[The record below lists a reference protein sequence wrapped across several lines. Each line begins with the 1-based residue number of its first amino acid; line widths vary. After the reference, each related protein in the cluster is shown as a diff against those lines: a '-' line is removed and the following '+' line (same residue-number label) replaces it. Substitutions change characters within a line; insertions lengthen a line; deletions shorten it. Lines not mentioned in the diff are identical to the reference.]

1 MLNRSSYSADLES
14 GNTPAD
20 AGAEGT
26 LIPLAQDV
34 IASEETLTGLQKAAI
49 VLIALGPADSAPIL
63 KLLTE
68 EESSKAAKA
77 IAQLEHVKPD
87 QIDGV
92 LEEFHQF
99 ATSHQLYIKGGLE
112 YAEKLLIEAYG
123 AGTAQRLIERL
134 VKSMSHDGANF
145 ENFRKVDPQQLGKFV
160 QDEHPQTIAL
170 ILSHLDSAQAATLI
184 ASLPAETRTDVAIRM
199 ANLDQISPEVVRN
212 IASVIDQKL
221 RHLGEPSREACGGVR
236 AVANMFNRLDPKT
249 CSQLLDG
256 VEKDDPAVF
265 DEIRRY
271 MFVFRDLEDL
281 DMMAIKTIVS
291 KVERNILVM
300 ALKGANDSLR
310 HKFISSQSQRGGE
323 MLAEDIAGLGPV
335 KLKDVDAAQQQII
348 ATARELEKEGL
359 ISLTNSPADQYVY

>member
-1 MLNRSSYSADLES
+1 M
-14 GNTPAD
+14 
-20 AGAEGT
+20 
-26 LIPLAQDV
+26 AQDV

-49 VLIALGPADSAPIL
+49 VLIALGPSDSAPIL
-63 KLLTE
+63 KHLSE
-68 EESSKAAKA
+68 EESAKAAKA
-77 IAQLEHVKPD
+77 IARLEHVKPD
-87 QIDGV
+87 QIDSV

-99 ATSHQLYIKGGLE
+99 ATSHQLFIKGGLG
-112 YAEKLLIEAYG
+112 YAEKLLVEAYG
-123 AGTAQRLIERL
+123 ASAAKRLIERL
-134 VKSMSHDGANF
+134 VKSMGHESANF

-212 IASVIDQKL
+212 IATVIDEKL

-249 CSQLLDG
+249 CLQLLEG

-291 KVERNILVM
+291 KVERNVLVM

-323 MLAEDIAGLGPV
+323 MLAEDIASLGPV

>member
-1 MLNRSSYSADLES
+1 VPQEALAGEDTLS
-14 GNTPAD
+14 GM
-20 AGAEGT
+20 
-26 LIPLAQDV
+26 
-34 IASEETLTGLQKAAI
+34 QKAAI

-63 KLLTE
+63 KLLSE
-68 EESSKAAKA
+68 EESAKAAKA
-77 IAQLEHVKPD
+77 IARLEHVKPE
-87 QIDGV
+87 QVDGA

-99 ATSHQLYIKGGLE
+99 ATSQQLYIKGGLE
-112 YAEKLLIEAYG
+112 YAQKLLIEVYG
-123 AGTAQRLIERL
+123 PSAAQRLIDRL
-134 VKSMSHDGANF
+134 VKSIGQDNANF

-170 ILSHLDSAQAATLI
+170 ILSHLDASQAATLI
-184 ASLPAETRTDVAIRM
+184 GSLPPERRTDVAIRM
-199 ANLDQISPEVVRN
+199 ANLDQISPEIVRN

-249 CSQLLDG
+249 CSQLLDA
-256 VEKDDPAVF
+256 VESENPALF

-281 DMMAIKTIVS
+281 DTIALKTLVS
-291 KVERNILVM
+291 KVERNTLVL

-310 HKFISSQSQRGGE
+310 QKFISSQSQRGGE

-348 ATARELEKEGL
+348 AVARELEKEGV
-359 ISLTNSPADQYVY
+359 ISLKNSPADQYVY

>member
-1 MLNRSSYSADLES
+1 MA
-14 GNTPAD
+14 
-20 AGAEGT
+20 AE
-26 LIPLAQDV
+26 V
-34 IASEETLTGLQKAAI
+34 IASEEALTGLQKAAI
-49 VLIALGPADSAPIL
+49 ILIALGPADSAPIL
-63 KLLTE
+63 KHLTE

-77 IAQLEHVKPD
+77 IARLEQIKPD
-87 QIDGV
+87 QIDNV

-99 ATSHQLYIKGGLE
+99 ATTQQLYIKGGLS

-123 AGTAQRLIERL
+123 PNAAQRLIERL
-134 VKSMSHDGANF
+134 MKSMGQDNATF

-184 ASLPAETRTDVAIRM
+184 ASLPVETRTDVAIRM
-199 ANLDQISPEVVRN
+199 ANLDQISPEIVRN

-221 RHLGEPSREACGGVR
+221 RHLGEPSREACGGVK

-249 CSQLLDG
+249 CSELLDG
-256 VEKDDPAVF
+256 VEKDSPAIF

-281 DMMAIKTIVS
+281 DMMAIKTLVS
-291 KVERNILVM
+291 KVERNTLVM

-323 MLAEDIAGLGPV
+323 MLAEDIASLGPV

-348 ATARELEKEGL
+348 ATARELEKDGL